1 MLIYFYGAIMQKQKT
16 LVMNWQTTIYYS
28 ENGSDYQQIFDG
40 PQIPRV
46 GDNVI
51 VMFGKEVKSIM
62 FTVESITF
70 STFTKSIIIQVKH

>member
-1 MLIYFYGAIMQKQKT
+1 
-16 LVMNWQTTIYYS
+16 MNWQTTIYYS
-28 ENGSDYQQIFDG
+28 ENGGDYQQIFDG